1 MRNPNYYYNQ
11 IDHAI
16 RQYEEGKYAEH
27 PIGWITDRIAWCSKF
42 KHITDEQQYEL
53 VDRVIMIMKVA
64 EFYK

>member
-11 IDHAI
+11 IDRAI

-27 PIGWITDRIAWCSKF
+27 PIGWITDRIEWCFRF
-42 KHITDEQQYEL
+42 KHITDSQKNEL
-53 VDRVIMIMKVA
+53 IARIMAVMSFA